1 MLKKRIDQKFNF
13 KTYDVTAWLTNNDNK
28 HIAQYLTKQ
37 KQPDSETWSV
47 SRINQEIY
55 FSSKIMKKIMQ
66 RD

>member
-13 KTYDVTAWLTNNDNK
+13 KTYDVTAWLTNNDNN

-37 KQPDSETWSV
+37 KQPDSEIWSV
-47 SRINQEIY
+47 NRIYQEIY

>member
-13 KTYDVTAWLTNNDNK
+13 KNYDVTAWLTNNDNK
-28 HIAQYLTKQ
+28 YIAQYLTKQ

-47 SRINQEIY
+47 NRINQEIY

>member
-28 HIAQYLTKQ
+28 HITQYLTKQ

-47 SRINQEIY
+47 NRIYQEIY

>member
-28 HIAQYLTKQ
+28 HIVQYLTKQ
-37 KQPDSETWSV
+37 KQPDSEIWSV
-47 SRINQEIY
+47 NRIYQEIY